1 MLYRVLLVMALMLAS
16 FGVLAPASGQAPCV
30 PGRYVVCPTEEPTPD
45 PTEGQIRQTTPCG
58 TIIVTGDNWGSST
71 VTIDREFDSD
81 DCPGEPG
88 APDVIEQDPVN
99 PSDEA
104 AFAASRESTIV
115 ADVAEDGTFSVV
127 LQVPA
132 NVAAD
137 TYEVRV
143 SGQDLSGQA
152 KNQTYTY
159 NVTPTA
165 AFTPN
170 TADSATSSN
179 TAYAIAA
186 LLIASILLVGL
197 NWQPLIR
204 RIRR

>member
-16 FGVLAPASGQAPCV
+16 FGVLAPASAQAPCV
-30 PGRYVVCPTEEPTPD
+30 PGRYVSCPPRQGTPE

-71 VTIDREFDSD
+71 VTIDREFDDD

-88 APDVIEQDPVN
+88 ADDVIEQDPGN
-99 PSDEA
+99 GSGN

-115 ADVAEDGTFSVV
+115 ADVAEDGTFSVA

-132 NVAAD
+132 NVDTD
-137 TYEVRV
+137 TYEVTV
-143 SGQDLSGQA
+143 SGQDLTGQA

>member
-16 FGVLAPASGQAPCV
+16 FGVLAPASAQAPCV

-71 VTIDREFDSD
+71 VTIDREFDAD

-88 APDVIEQDPVN
+88 ADDVIEQDPVN
-99 PSDEA
+99 GGGN
-104 AFAASRESTIV
+104 AFAASRESTVV
-115 ADVAEDGTFSVV
+115 ADVAEDGTFSVA

-132 NVAAD
+132 NVDAD
-137 TYEVRV
+137 TYEVTV
-143 SGQDLSGQA
+143 SGQDLTGQA

>member
-16 FGVLAPASGQAPCV
+16 FGVLAPASAQAPCV
-30 PGRYVVCPTEEPTPD
+30 PGRYVSCPPPQGTPE

-71 VTIDREFDSD
+71 VTIDREFDAD

-88 APDVIEQDPVN
+88 ADDVIEQDPVN
-99 PSDEA
+99 GGGN

-115 ADVAEDGTFSVV
+115 ADVAEDGTFSVA

-132 NVAAD
+132 NVDTD
-137 TYEVRV
+137 TYEVTV
-143 SGQDLSGQA
+143 SGQDLTGQA
-152 KNQTYTY
+152 KNQTYTF

>member
-16 FGVLAPASGQAPCV
+16 FGVLAPASAQAPCV
-30 PGRYVVCPTEEPTPD
+30 PGRYVVCPPPEGTPG

-71 VTIDREFDSD
+71 VTIDREFDDD

-88 APDVIEQDPVN
+88 ADDVIEQDPVN
-99 PSDEA
+99 GGGN

-115 ADVAEDGTFSVV
+115 ADVAEDGTFSVA

-132 NVAAD
+132 NVDTD

-159 NVTPTA
+159 NVTPMA

>member
-16 FGVLAPASGQAPCV
+16 FGVLAPASAQAPCV
-30 PGRYVVCPTEEPTPD
+30 PGRYVVCPTDPPTPG
-45 PTEGQIRQTTPCG
+45 PTEGQARETTACG
-58 TIIVTGDNWGSST
+58 TIIVTGDNWGGAT
-71 VTIDREFDSD
+71 VTIDREFGNAN
-81 DCPGEPG
+81 CPGIGDPG
-88 APDVIEQDPVN
+88 NVN
-99 PSDEA
+99 EESPGGGDGGA
-104 AFAASRESTIV
+104 AFAASTESTVI
-115 ADVAEDGTFSVV
+115 ADVAEDGSFSAV
-127 LQVPA
+127 LLVPA
-132 NVAAD
+132 DVDTD
-137 TYEVRV
+137 TYEVTV

-152 KNQTYTY
+152 KNKTYTY
-159 NVTPTA
+159 NVTPAA

>member
-1 MLYRVLLVMALMLAS
+1 MLYRVLLVMTLMVAS

-132 NVAAD
+132 DVDTD